1 MQSYELG
8 KKIVGQKNNL
18 DKFYHDDI
26 FTVCHIKPENC
37 LN

>member
-8 KKIVGQKNNL
+8 KKIVGQKNKL

-26 FTVCHIKPENC
+26 FTVYHIKPENC

>member
-8 KKIVGQKNNL
+8 KKIVGHKNKL
-18 DKFYHDDI
+18 DKFYHDI